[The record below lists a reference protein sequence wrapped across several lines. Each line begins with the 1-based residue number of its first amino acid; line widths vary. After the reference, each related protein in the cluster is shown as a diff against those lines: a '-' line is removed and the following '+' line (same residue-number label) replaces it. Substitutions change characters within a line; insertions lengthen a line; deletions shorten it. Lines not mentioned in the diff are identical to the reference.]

1 MITLAAASQKGGGA
15 ETTTNLAIGGKL
27 AADGARVLYI
37 DLDPQMNLSTTLKA
51 ATSGVASSLDVLT
64 GDATIAEAA
73 QGIGSYHVVPASRLN
88 GKADDLMSS
97 VGKDYRLRKA
107 LSTVA
112 DDYDFVPEDTEGR
125 QAYNFAILDTPP
137 ALGTLTVN
145 ALTAADWVVIPAQA
159 DTYSLDG
166 VTDLAATIEAI
177 REYTNPDLKIGGIL
191 LTRYNPRTSMSRI
204 IHEDA
209 EAMAA
214 ELNTKVFRAWIREAT
229 AIKEAQAVKQSIFE
243 YAPSAKVAYDY
254 RFFIEE
260 LMGDIHG

>member
-1 MITLAAASQKGGGA
+1 MITLAAASQKGGVA
-15 ETTTNLAIGGKL
+15 KTTTNLAIGAKL
-27 AADGARVLYI
+27 VQDGARVLYV

-51 ATSGVASSLDVLT
+51 STAGAPSSLDVLT
-64 GDATIAEAA
+64 GDATVDEAA
-73 QGIGSYHVVPASRLN
+73 QVIDGYAVVPASRLN

-107 LSTVA
+107 LAGVA
-112 DDYDFVPEDTEGR
+112 DRFDY
-125 QAYNFAILDTPP
+125 AILDTPP

-260 LMGDIHG
+260 LMEAVHG

>member
-1 MITLAAASQKGGGA
+1 MITLAAASQKGGVA
-15 ETTTNLAIGGKL
+15 KTTTNLAIGGKL

-107 LSTVA
+107 LSAVA
-112 DDYDFVPEDTEGR
+112 DDYD
-125 QAYNFAILDTPP
+125 YAILDTPP

-145 ALTAADWVVIPAQA
+145 ALTAASWVVIPAQA

>member
-1 MITLAAASQKGGGA
+1 MITLAAASQKGGVA
-15 ETTTNLAIGGKL
+15 KTTTNLAIGGKL

-64 GDATIAEAA
+64 GDATIAEAV

-112 DDYDFVPEDTEGR
+112 DNYD
-125 QAYNFAILDTPP
+125 FAILDTPP